1 MTAANRGTAMQSG
14 GAAWA
19 PVAAAGTDAQALA
32 GIVERAAADPRGFA
46 TSWRKALHTDDPGS
60 AIRAVGTQAVLPS
73 PTGQRV
79 AQAWSE
85 GDVRVAL
92 AGDPAMPE
100 RLVAT
105 SAQPPWLAIRGAV
118 RSQHTPA
125 VAIVGSRKASDY
137 GRGIAAW
144 LAEAAGDAGVHVVSG
159 GAVGIDATAHGAA
172 LDTDGGTTVVLGCG
186 HDVAYPRPHAGPG
199 KLFEQVVEAG
209 GALVSES
216 LPHEPPRPWRVRSRN
231 RLIAALVDVVVVVEG
246 GSRSGSLVTAT
257 WAADYGI
264 AVLAVPGDVRAP
276 GSGAPLRLLRDGA
289 GVCGSPDDLLAALP
303 QRIAPGR
310 DDLAGPAD
318 PDGAAT
324 SGFAASSL
332 PDAAAAVLADAWP
345 RPVTMADLA
354 AQSKVAAGTLL
365 AAITAAQ
372 VAGQVTRDLDGLRL
386 CRDPNR

>member
-1 MTAANRGTAMQSG
+1 VIAADPGATTRAG
-14 GAAWA
+14 GASWA
-19 PVAAAGTDAQALA
+19 HVAAAGTDPQALA

-46 TSWRKALHTDDPGS
+46 TDWRRALHTDDPGS
-60 AIRAVGTQAVLPS
+60 AIRAAGTQAVLPS

-85 GDVRVAL
+85 GCVRVAL

-118 RSQHTPA
+118 RRRDTPA
-125 VAIVGSRKASDY
+125 VAIVGSRRASAY

-144 LAEAAGDAGVHVVSG
+144 LAEAAGAAGVHVVSG
-159 GAVGIDATAHGAA
+159 GAVGIDAAAHGAA

-199 KLFEQVVEAG
+199 KLFERVVDAG

-264 AVLAVPGDVRAP
+264 TVLAVPGDVRAP

-303 QRIAPGR
+303 QGIDRAR
-310 DDLAGPAD
+310 DDVAGGAV
-318 PDGAAT
+318 PDGPAT
-324 SGFAASSL
+324 SGLVASSL
-332 PDAAAAVLADAWP
+332 PEAAAAVLAEAWP

-354 AQSKVAAGTLL
+354 AQSNVAAGTLL

-386 CRDPNR
+386 CRDPHR